1 MKQSI
6 LKDKS
11 KLFALRV
18 IRLYKYLCEEKKEY
32 VLSKQLLRSGTSI
45 GANIAEAFYGQSEAD
60 FVAKLSISQKET
72 SETIYWLELL
82 HESEYL
88 KDNEFDSVYS
98 DAEEL
103 IKLLTSS
110 IKTIKEKMLQSKLS
124 NVQKITSAENLRSR
138 ASDEIVPF
146 REFIIKDDT
155 SALL

>member
-60 FVAKLSISQKET
+60 FVEKLSISQKET

-110 IKTIKEKMLQSKLS
+110 IKTIKEKMLQSKH
-124 NVQKITSAENLRSR
+124 NH
-138 ASDEIVPF
+138 
-146 REFIIKDDT
+146 
-155 SALL
+155 

>member
-18 IRLYKYLCEEKKEY
+18 IRLYKYLCKEKKEY

-103 IKLLTSS
+103 IKPLTSS
-110 IKTIKEKMLQSKLS
+110 IKTIKEKMQQSKL
-124 NVQKITSAENLRSR
+124 NH
-138 ASDEIVPF
+138 
-146 REFIIKDDT
+146 
-155 SALL
+155 

>member
-6 LKDKS
+6 LKNKS
-11 KLFALRV
+11 KTFALRI
-18 IRLYKYLCEEKKEY
+18 IRLYRYLCEEKKEY
-32 VLSKQLLRSGTSI
+32 ILSKQLLRSGTSI

-60 FVAKLSISQKET
+60 FVSKLSIAQKET

-88 KDNEFDSVYS
+88 NHNEYDSVYS

-110 IKTIKEKMLQSKLS
+110 IKTVKEKIAANKL
-124 NVQKITSAENLRSR
+124 NH
-138 ASDEIVPF
+138 
-146 REFIIKDDT
+146 
-155 SALL
+155 

>member
-1 MKQSI
+1 MKHSI

-11 KLFALRV
+11 KAFALRV

-32 VLSKQLLRSGTSI
+32 ILSKQLLRSGTSI

-60 FVAKLSISQKET
+60 FVSKLSIAQKET
-72 SETIYWLELL
+72 GETMYWLELL

-88 KDNEFDSVYS
+88 KQNEYDSIYS

-110 IKTIKEKMLQSKLS
+110 IKTVKEKT
-124 NVQKITSAENLRSR
+124 ITTKPNH
-138 ASDEIVPF
+138 
-146 REFIIKDDT
+146 
-155 SALL
+155 